1 MSKKDCFKLIRGKRG
16 VPWAGIALL
25 ALALTAVAPEVEAR
39 AGSTI
44 EISTGLSFYQSNYS
58 EGNYSWT
65 RRWGASF
72 GFHFTELTQLEFSF
86 QDITDRTVLPGYED
100 TTFHDQVYSMDIVQS
115 LTPRNSPL
123 QPYVKAGIG
132 QLNRSATGT
141 YANGASP
148 PLVVDSLTGVIGAG
162 LRVYLTRQFAIR
174 AEGTSYLT
182 GGAISTWQNN
192 FSGTLGV
199 SLFL

>member
-1 MSKKDCFKLIRGKRG
+1 MSKKKNLCNLITRGL
-16 VPWAGIALL
+16 AITLL
-25 ALALTAVAPEVEAR
+25 AAAGALFVNEEAR
-39 AGSTI
+39 AGSTL

-58 EGNYSWT
+58 ADNYSWT

-72 GFHFTELTQLEFSF
+72 GFHFTDLTEIEFSF
-86 QDITDRTVLPGYED
+86 QDITDRTVLSGYED
-100 TTFHDQVYSMDIVQS
+100 TTFHDQVYSVDIVQS
-115 LTPRNSPL
+115 LSTRSSPI

-132 QLNRSATGT
+132 QLNRTASGT

-148 PLVVDSLTGVIGAG
+148 PLVVDSLTGVLGAG

-182 GGAISTWQNN
+182 GGAISTWKDN
-192 FSGTLGV
+192 FSGTFGV